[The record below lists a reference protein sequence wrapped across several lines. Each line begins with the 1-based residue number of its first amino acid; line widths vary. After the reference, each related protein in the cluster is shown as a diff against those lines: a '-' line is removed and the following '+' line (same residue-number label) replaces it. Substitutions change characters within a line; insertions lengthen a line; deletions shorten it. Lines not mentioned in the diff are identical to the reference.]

1 MRFIEHAKLKKQA
14 HFGVEP
20 TCGIR
25 SWKFT
30 QFRTFSPQFYTSERC
45 HKSVKKKSFLRAY
58 LIYTRRHLILEV
70 FRFFIFFKKF
80 LYFLLTML
88 TTYAW
93 VDRILFLVENVSN
106 ALTCRLRFH
115 WITRHSESNLQVKIF
130 WLLTWLATT
139 IVSLNVKF

>member
-1 MRFIEHAKLKKQA
+1 MSYKRGERGRLIHLGALSLAANIFVETIRRSYSNSFIRDFDSETFVVLK
-14 HFGVEP
+14 
-20 TCGIR
+20 
-25 SWKFT
+25 
-30 QFRTFSPQFYTSERC
+30 
-45 HKSVKKKSFLRAY
+45 
-58 LIYTRRHLILEV
+58 YTRRHLILEV

-139 IVSLNVKF
+139 IVSLNLKF

>member
-1 MRFIEHAKLKKQA
+1 MRLSTQRVFQVWRVLAFPYFRYKVFTYQAMLSKYAKELTEDKRK
-14 HFGVEP
+14 FG
-20 TCGIR
+20 TA
-25 SWKFT
+25 K
-30 QFRTFSPQFYTSERC
+30 
-45 HKSVKKKSFLRAY
+45 
-58 LIYTRRHLILEV
+58 YTRRHLILEV

-139 IVSLNVKF
+139 IVSLNLKF